1 MTESSIV
8 QIIALLACL
17 VLAGSA
23 FASIRLEWKEG
34 LRLALIWGA
43 IFASVFLFI
52 SVVM

>member
-1 MTESSIV
+1 MTEGSII
-8 QIIALLACL
+8 QIITLLACL

-23 FASIRLEWKEG
+23 FASIRLEWKSS
-34 LRLALIWGA
+34 LRLALIWGT